1 MSHWAKLY
9 RTGSQAYEIN
19 MYSLSPLYV
28 PLDRQLLT
36 RYSGISLQSDTRR
49 AEEGDATVLS
59 VDSVPLLCANLS
71 IKHFSSSVNR
81 VSQRHH
87 HCARDNLTLTNKYR
101 AYDVLAVMQTLCLAL
116 GSCRVCGK
124 FTRSSS

>member
-19 MYSLSPLYV
+19 MYSLSPLHF

-59 VDSVPLLCANLS
+59 VDSGLCTTIMCQLE
-71 IKHFSSSVNR
+71 H
-81 VSQRHH
+81 
-87 HCARDNLTLTNKYR
+87 
-101 AYDVLAVMQTLCLAL
+101 QTFLII
-116 GSCRVCGK
+116 G
-124 FTRSSS
+124 